1 MKKRSKIKPFPD
13 GKQRKRKER
22 GQVLKYQF
30 FPTSAPKRERE
41 KFMFQVFLT
50 LQDTTANENRPCS
63 QNDFKSRP
71 DPKFPPILMCQ
82 QETSPQ
88 PSARIC
94 CKSSVVIVKGVL
106 PKRCRNRSSRRWRTI
121 SCKANSRICRF
132 FFTPVAAIASCSR
145 FSSSSSV
152 VLTGIASL
160 SFWCMRRM

>member
-41 KFMFQVFLT
+41 KFMFQVFMT

-71 DPKFPPILMCQ
+71 DPKFPPYSCVNKKQVL
-82 QETSPQ
+82 SPLR
-88 PSARIC
+88 A
-94 CKSSVVIVKGVL
+94 SV
-106 PKRCRNRSSRRWRTI
+106 
-121 SCKANSRICRF
+121 
-132 FFTPVAAIASCSR
+132 ASP
-145 FSSSSSV
+145 
-152 VLTGIASL
+152 LG
-160 SFWCMRRM
+160 